1 MKGSR
6 KKKQP
11 QSAWRRTL
19 RNIAVVVGVFLLYAY
34 AVQVTEIDLRTPLD
48 PTRQETLLN
57 RLRRFGRP
65 DLLALET
72 ETQSLNLSLRSPCP
86 EELRGGQISGYGRSL
101 FLAPNCTTTTQD
113 VLTLS
118 GEGFPP
124 NARGIIRWHPP
135 GEEAVARQVA
145 AFRAGLDGR
154 FSVNFTMPDVR
165 VPEGDETQRIEVE
178 EILGQDV
185 TGLSNASQ
193 VTINRIIETI
203 LMALMAS
210 TIGTIIA
217 VPVSFIA
224 ARNLMARSGAT
235 LAGLMTALAFLPIGG
250 WLGRQLGLTLTT
262 GAERLSTQPIVGTA
276 GLLATAGLFWFV
288 ARLYV
293 ATQTA
298 DTESKKRSAASL
310 WQPASLAALAL
321 LALAIF
327 GQLGLPFGEW
337 LRDILGWFGFFGGL
351 IVTLADIARIML
363 PGILMFVGALIAV
376 SLGSRYGEEINFK
389 VTGTT
394 ARMITGLIT
403 AVGVGFTVYGV
414 GLFLN
419 WLYQFENLANW
430 TTYPALI
437 IGGAAGLLATLIEP
451 RREMPAGLVIYY
463 LMRGTLNTLRSIEP
477 LVLGFVFVVWVG
489 IGPFAGMLALM
500 VHSIADLGKLFS
512 EQVENIAEGPL
523 EAVTATGANRVQTIA
538 FAVIPQIIPP
548 FIAFSFYRW
557 DINVRMSTLIGFVGG
572 GGIGLVLQ
580 QNINLL
586 LYRQASVMIIAIAIT
601 VAILDYVSSE
611 LRNRLI

>member
-6 KKKQP
+6 KKNHP
-11 QSAWRRTL
+11 QSALRRTL

-34 AVQVTEIDLRTPLD
+34 GVQVTNIDLRAPLD
-48 PTRQETLLN
+48 PVRQDTLLD

-65 DLLALET
+65 DLLTYET

-86 EELRGGQISGYGRSL
+86 EELRQGQISGFGRSL
-101 FLAPNCTTTTQD
+101 SLTPNCTTTTQD
-113 VLTLS
+113 MLTLA

-135 GEEAVARQVA
+135 GDTAVARQVSS
-145 AFRAGLDGR
+145 FRAGSDGR

-165 VPEGDETQRIEVE
+165 VADEPQRIEVE
-178 EILGQDV
+178 EILGQDMA
-185 TGLSNASQ
+185 GLSNASR
-193 VTINRIIETI
+193 VTVNRIIETI

-210 TIGTIIA
+210 TLGTIIA

-250 WLGRQLGLTLTT
+250 WLGRQLGLALTS
-262 GAERLSTQPIVGTA
+262 GAEQLSAQPMVGVG
-276 GLLATAGLFWFV
+276 GLLAAVALFWFV
-288 ARLYV
+288 GRLYV
-293 ATQTA
+293 ATQIA
-298 DTESKKRSAASL
+298 DAASKKRSVASI
-310 WQPASLAALAL
+310 WQPVSLAALAL
-321 LALAIF
+321 LALALF
-327 GQLGLPFGEW
+327 GQLGLPFGAW
-337 LRDILGWFGFFGGL
+337 LRDSLGWFGFFGGL

-363 PGILMFVGALIAV
+363 PGILMFIGALIAI
-376 SLGSRYGEEINFK
+376 SLGSRYGEEINFN

-394 ARMITGLIT
+394 ARLITGAIT
-403 AVGVGFTVYGV
+403 AVGVGFTVYGF

-437 IGGAAGLLATLIEP
+437 IGGATGLLATLVEP
-451 RREMPAGLVIYY
+451 RREMPAGLAIYY

-523 EAVTATGANRVQTIA
+523 EAVTATGANRVQTIV

>member
-6 KKKQP
+6 KKNQP
-11 QSAWRRTL
+11 QSALRRTL

-34 AVQVTEIDLRTPLD
+34 GVQVTGIDLRAPLD
-48 PTRQETLLN
+48 PHRQETLLD

-65 DLLALET
+65 DLVTYET
-72 ETQSLNLSLRSPCP
+72 ETQSYNLSLRSPCP
-86 EELRGGQISGYGRSL
+86 EELRGGQISGQGRTLVLS
-101 FLAPNCTTTTQD
+101 PNCATTTQD

-135 GEEAVARQVA
+135 GDTAVARQVGS
-145 AFRAGLDGR
+145 FRAGPDGR
-154 FSVNFTMPDVR
+154 FAVNFTMLDVR
-165 VPEGDETQRIEVE
+165 IPEEGESQRIEVE
-178 EILGQDV
+178 EILGQDA
-185 TGLSNASQ
+185 TGLSNASR

-210 TIGTIIA
+210 TLGTIIA

-250 WLGRQLGLTLTT
+250 WLGRQLGLTLTS
-262 GAERLSTQPIVGTA
+262 GAAQLSAQPVVGVG
-276 GLLATAGLFWFV
+276 GLLVAVALFWFV
-288 ARLYV
+288 GRLYV
-293 ATQTA
+293 ATQIA
-298 DTESKKRSAASL
+298 DAESKSHSAASI
-310 WQPASLAALAL
+310 WQPVSLAALAL
-321 LALAIF
+321 LALALF
-327 GQLGLPFGEW
+327 GQLGLPFGQW
-337 LRDILGWFGFFGGL
+337 LRDILGWFGFLGGL

-363 PGILMFVGALIAV
+363 PGILAFIGALIAI
-376 SLGSRYGEEINFK
+376 SLGSRYGEEVNFN
-389 VTGTT
+389 VAGTT
-394 ARMITGLIT
+394 ARLVTGAIT
-403 AVGVGFTVYGV
+403 AVGVGFTVYGF

-430 TTYPALI
+430 TTNPALI
-437 IGGAAGLLATLIEP
+437 IGGAAGLLAMLVEP
-451 RREMPAGLVIYY
+451 RREMPAGLIIYY

-523 EAVTATGANRVQTIA
+523 EAVTATGANRVQTIV

>member
-6 KKKQP
+6 KKNQP
-11 QSAWRRTL
+11 QSALRRTL

-34 AVQVTEIDLRTPLD
+34 GVQVTQIDLRAPLD
-48 PTRQETLLN
+48 PVRQDTLLD

-65 DLLALET
+65 DLLSYET

-86 EELRGGQISGYGRSL
+86 EDLRQGQISGYGRSL
-101 FLAPNCTTTTQD
+101 TLTPNCTTTTQD
-113 VLTLS
+113 VLTLT
-118 GEGFPP
+118 GEGFPH

-135 GEEAVARQVA
+135 GETAVARQVGS
-145 AFRAGLDGR
+145 FRAGADGS
-154 FSVNFTMPDVR
+154 FNVKFTMPDVR
-165 VPEGDETQRIEVE
+165 ASDEPQRIEVE
-178 EILGQDV
+178 ELLGQDV
-185 TGLSNASQ
+185 AGLSNASQ

-210 TIGTIIA
+210 TLGTIIA

-235 LAGLMTALAFLPIGG
+235 LAGLMTALALLPVGG
-250 WLGRQLGLTLTT
+250 WLGQQLGLALTS
-262 GAERLSTQPIVGTA
+262 GAVQLSTQPIVGVG
-276 GLLATAGLFWFV
+276 GLLVAVALFWFV
-288 ARLYV
+288 GRLYV
-293 ATQTA
+293 ATQIA
-298 DTESKKRSAASL
+298 DAESKSHSAASV
-310 WQPASLAALAL
+310 WQPVSLGALAL
-321 LALAIF
+321 LALALF
-327 GQLGLPFGEW
+327 GQLGLPFGVW
-337 LRDILGWFGFFGGL
+337 LRDILGWFGFLGGL

-363 PGILMFVGALIAV
+363 PGILTFIGALIAI
-376 SLGSRYGEEINFK
+376 SLGSRYGEELNFNMA
-389 VTGTT
+389 GTT
-394 ARMITGLIT
+394 ARLVTGAIT
-403 AVGVGFTVYGV
+403 AVGVGFTVYGF

-430 TTYPALI
+430 TTHPALI
-437 IGGAAGLLATLIEP
+437 VGGAAGLLATLVEP
-451 RREMPAGLVIYY
+451 RREIPSGLAIYY

-523 EAVTATGANRVQTIA
+523 EAVTATGANRVQTIVY
-538 FAVIPQIIPP
+538 AVIPQIIPP

>member
-1 MKGSR
+1 
-6 KKKQP
+6 
-11 QSAWRRTL
+11 
-19 RNIAVVVGVFLLYAY
+19 
-34 AVQVTEIDLRTPLD
+34 
-48 PTRQETLLN
+48 
-57 RLRRFGRP
+57 
-65 DLLALET
+65 
-72 ETQSLNLSLRSPCP
+72 
-86 EELRGGQISGYGRSL
+86 
-101 FLAPNCTTTTQD
+101 

-118 GEGFPP
+118 GEGFPH

-135 GEEAVARQVA
+135 GETAVARQVA
-145 AFRAGLDGR
+145 SFRAGADGR

-165 VPEGDETQRIEVE
+165 VSDEPQRIEVE
-178 EILGQDV
+178 ELLGQDV
-185 TGLSNASQ
+185 TGLSNASR

-210 TIGTIIA
+210 TLGTIIA

-250 WLGRQLGLTLTT
+250 WLGRQLGLALTT
-262 GAERLSTQPIVGTA
+262 GAAQLSTQPMVGVS
-276 GLLATAGLFWFV
+276 GLLAAVALFWFV
-288 ARLYV
+288 GRLYV
-293 ATQTA
+293 ATQIA
-298 DTESKKRSAASL
+298 DAERKSRSAASV
-310 WQPASLAALAL
+310 WQPVSLGALAL
-321 LALAIF
+321 LALALF
-327 GQLGLPFGEW
+327 GQLGLPFGVW
-337 LRDILGWFGFFGGL
+337 LRDILGWFGFLGGL

-363 PGILMFVGALIAV
+363 PGILAFIGALIAI
-376 SLGSRYGEEINFK
+376 SLGSRYGEEVNFN
-389 VTGTT
+389 VSGTT
-394 ARMITGLIT
+394 ARLVTGAIT
-403 AVGVGFTVYGV
+403 AVGVGFTVYGF

-437 IGGAAGLLATLIEP
+437 IGGAAGLLATLVEP
-451 RREMPAGLVIYY
+451 RREMPSGLVIYY

-523 EAVTATGANRVQTIA
+523 EAVTATGANRVQTIV